1 MNIEQFV
8 EQSTGEWRSMR
19 SGHSLAF
26 QQFEEVL
33 SIVEINALAV
43 GDAGSLTS
51 SSRKILMQQKSL
63 LLLQCDGRQKAT
75 GNLMTQLQ

>member
-1 MNIEQFV
+1 
-8 EQSTGEWRSMR
+8 MR

-33 SIVEINALAV
+33 SIVEINALDV
-43 GDAGSLTS
+43 GEAGVADFIK
-51 SSRKILMQQKSL
+51 SRELMQPKSHL
-63 LLLQCDGRQKAT
+63 RLRCDGRQKAT